1 MNQDIQSLI
10 ASLSMSSSPPT
21 MSPTLA
27 RHKIKLTRDV
37 DEASIYVF
45 KDLLAEEECLK
56 IIKDNR
62 DLVPSNVSPET
73 VRSRQVFEDGELAE
87 RVWKRIERF
96 FVDGGENGGVVDS
109 ERDEDDKVYG
119 VVVDGDG
126 EKWKVSSLNERWR
139 LCCYDV
145 GMCDYDRDAMSL
157 MDLEVNSKGTH
168 L

>member
-1 MNQDIQSLI
+1 MNQDFQSLI

-119 VVVDGDG
+119 VVVLIDD
-126 EKWKVSSLNERWR
+126 S
-139 LCCYDV
+139 
-145 GMCDYDRDAMSL
+145 
-157 MDLEVNSKGTH
+157 
-168 L
+168 